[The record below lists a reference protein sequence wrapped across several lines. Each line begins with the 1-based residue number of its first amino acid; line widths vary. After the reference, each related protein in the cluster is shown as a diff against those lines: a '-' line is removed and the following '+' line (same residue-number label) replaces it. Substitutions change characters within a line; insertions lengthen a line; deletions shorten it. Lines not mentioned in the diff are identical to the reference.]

1 MSGDYEGLEAE
12 KDNTDNQTAS
22 KINGKLDANSNSSNQ
37 SGATAG
43 KTNNNLS
50 LSANALRSQGVATE
64 DTGSGSKVGDAS
76 KEANDQAQANTS
88 GKGGSTMNMNAP
100 GKKSIQAAAA
110 VGLNITG
117 HMAQT
122 SVSGNITAGRVLEM
136 LADNGWQ
143 FPAHL
148 EVVQP

>member
-1 MSGDYEGLEAE
+1 MTEENANKIMSGDYEGLEAE

-122 SVSGNITAGRVLEM
+122 SVSGNITAGKS
-136 LADNGWQ
+136 A
-143 FPAHL
+143 
-148 EVVQP
+148 

>member
-50 LSANALRSQGVATE
+50 LSANALRSQGVATRRYRFRFQ
-64 DTGSGSKVGDAS
+64 GRGCFKRSK
-76 KEANDQAQANTS
+76 
-88 GKGGSTMNMNAP
+88 
-100 GKKSIQAAAA
+100 
-110 VGLNITG
+110 
-117 HMAQT
+117 
-122 SVSGNITAGRVLEM
+122 
-136 LADNGWQ
+136 
-143 FPAHL
+143 
-148 EVVQP
+148 